1 MDDSLLARWQ
11 AVARLSRD
19 LEKVGRREER
29 LPFLYEA
36 LRKLL
41 GMTRVRLFPIKR
53 PMAELSAPDRNR
65 LPFFEYIALQRQ
77 PVLVSNVEDEGLAL
91 PREIADWKFPTLLF
105 IPLISREVALG
116 VLVLGAEEVLELG
129 GTEGELIE
137 AVVPI
142 VTRTLEV
149 DSLVAESERHV
160 RHHRLLEGVDG
171 LMRDKSL
178 VEILG
183 SVVHEIHQALEV
195 ERTLIFAKRGDADL
209 AIATAIGCPYAS
221 YGHLEDDACGIL
233 AQKVF
238 KTRRTE
244 IQNFNGILDLG
255 LKRPFCIERQVAAV
269 PIATAERCFGVI
281 EVFNRADGKDF
292 EGHQVEL
299 LERVAGRIA
308 LAIANA
314 ELIEQTKQSG
324 LNAVI
329 GLATALDAKDAY
341 TASHSHNVGE
351 YSFRIAA
358 AMGLPIDVCER
369 IRLAGILHDVGKIG
383 IPDEVLNK
391 PDKLTDAEFELIK
404 SHPVQTGRILS
415 HFRDLADV
423 RLSAA
428 SHHERWDGFG
438 YPDRLKGEAIPL
450 GGRII
455 CLADAFDTLTSD
467 RKYRARVP
475 MEFALQEMRRNAGR
489 QFDPACVDA
498 LFKALAD
505 LGRVDLNGNELP
517 PPEELDRI
525 RTEPPPPARP
535 GLRPAPPPT
544 QALSPTQALPPT

>member
-1 MDDSLLARWQ
+1 MEPSELSRWQ
-11 AVARLSRD
+11 AVARLPRD
-19 LEKVGRREER
+19 LEKVPRREER
-29 LPFLYEA
+29 VPFLYEA

-53 PMAELSAPDRNR
+53 PMSELSAPNRNQ

-77 PVLVSNVEDEGLAL
+77 PVLVSNVEDEGLSL
-91 PREIADWKFPTLLF
+91 PREIADWEFPTLLF
-105 IPLISREVALG
+105 IPLISRDIALG
-116 VLVLGAEEVLELG
+116 VLVLGSEEAKELG
-129 GTEGELIE
+129 GAEGELIE
-137 AVVPI
+137 AAVPI
-142 VTRTLEV
+142 VARTLEV
-149 DSLVAESERHV
+149 DNLVAESERHV
-160 RHHRLLEGVDG
+160 RHHKLLEGVDG

-195 ERTLIFAKRGDADL
+195 ERTLIFAKRGAGDL
-209 AIATAIGCPYAS
+209 GIATAIGCPYAS
-221 YGHLEDDACGIL
+221 SGHLEDDACGTL
-233 AQKVF
+233 ARKVF

-244 IQNFNGILDLG
+244 VQNFNGILDLG

-269 PIATAERCFGVI
+269 PIATAEHCFGVI
-281 EVFNRADGKDF
+281 EVFNRTDGKDF
-292 EGHQVEL
+292 EGHQIEL
-299 LERVAGRIA
+299 LERVAGRMA

-351 YSFRIAA
+351 YSYRIAA
-358 AMGLPIDVCER
+358 AMGLPIDACER

-404 SHPVQTGRILS
+404 SHPVKTGKILA
-415 HFRDLADV
+415 HFHDLADV

-438 YPDRLKGEAIPL
+438 YPDRLKADAIPV

-475 MEFALQEMRRNAGR
+475 MDFALYEMRRNAGR
-489 QFDPACVDA
+489 QFDPAVVDA
-498 LFKALAD
+498 LFKALTE
-505 LGRVDLNGNELP
+505 LGKVDLNGNELP
-517 PPEELDRI
+517 DAAELERI
-525 RTEPPPPARP
+525 RVEPPPPLKPAQRP
-535 GLRPAPPPT
+535 TPPPT
-544 QALSPTQALPPT
+544 QALSPTQALPPG